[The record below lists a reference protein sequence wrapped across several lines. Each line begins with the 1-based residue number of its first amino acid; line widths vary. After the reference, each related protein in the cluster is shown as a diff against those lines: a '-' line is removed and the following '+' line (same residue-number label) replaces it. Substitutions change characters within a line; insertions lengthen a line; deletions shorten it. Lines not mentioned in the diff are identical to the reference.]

1 MFEQLQNW
9 LISQNYIPHGHCYLW
24 QPDLV
29 GLHLLS
35 DSLIALAYYSIPVIL
50 AYFAHKRQD
59 LPFRGIFLLFSL
71 FIITCGS
78 THLMAVVTLWYP
90 FYWLSGTIKAITAFT
105 SCYTALALIPV
116 LPKALALPS
125 PTQLRDLNETLER
138 RAAELTRAND
148 RLQQEIR
155 ERQQAEAEL
164 LKERARFRA
173 MFDAAAIGIALVDDT
188 GHPFTTN
195 RALQNFLGYSAEELG
210 KMTFADFTHP
220 ADRSVDR
227 QLYQELISGERNV
240 YQLEKRYIRKDRRQ
254 VWGYLTVSRVR
265 ARDGLLPADNPNFA
279 IGMVED
285 IQERKQAETELEQHR
300 LHLEELVA
308 DRTEQLTQMNRQLL
322 QEIQRRERIE
332 MALRDSE
339 ERFREIFE
347 DAPIGIFV
355 CLPPDYYFA
364 QVNQAFCE
372 IVGYSAEEL
381 QTLSDEEIT
390 HPEDIISTSSQSRVM
405 VSCKP
410 DGFQLEKRY
419 LTKTGAVRWVS
430 LTTRVRRNLRGEVL
444 YILAMVEDINDRR
457 LTEIA
462 LRESEE
468 RLRAILDNSPALIYM
483 KNLEL
488 QYLLIN
494 RKCGDVCNFDPED
507 VEGKTA
513 YDIFPE
519 ELADVF
525 SNHDRQVLNLKVPLQ
540 FEEQIFHGG
549 EYHTYLSIQCPLLD
563 SDGNI
568 YGVCGISTDITVR
581 KQMEDELACQNKAL
595 ERATQAA
602 EAANHAKS
610 EFLANM
616 SHEIR
621 TPMNAILGF
630 CELLENLVQEP
641 LQRSYLQSIASS
653 GRTLLAL
660 INDILDLSKIEAG
673 KFQLHY
679 EAVDLRQILTEVE
692 QIFSQKAA
700 QKNLSLATE
709 VSRDVPTCI
718 SFDEVRLRQ
727 ILFNVV
733 GNAFKFTARGGIKIS
748 MRRRPSETL
757 SPAGV
762 CLEIAVEDTGIG
774 IAPEQQDDIFD
785 AFRQSEGQSNRKYG
799 GTGLGLA
806 ITKRLTEILGGRIE
820 LQSELGRGSR
830 FTFIFPQVR
839 TLDSAFLPDQLEFNS
854 QKSLADFAPMTI
866 LVVDDV
872 ASNRELIRGY
882 FARTQHT
889 ILMADNGSEAIA
901 IARSHHPELI
911 LLDWRMP
918 NMDGQQVASVLKTD
932 PTTQDIPI
940 VILTASAFLQEQ
952 QQWRSLYDG
961 FLRKPV
967 SRAQLVADLEKLFP
981 TPEGD
986 TSGADDTLK
995 GAISGL
1001 EISPKSAWVPERIPE
1016 LLEKLRQEEETTWTE
1031 LCQTLI
1037 WGEIHQFVDRLE
1049 AWGNQYQCSQLL
1061 EYADRLK
1068 TEQAEFDV
1076 DGLQRTV
1083 ELFPEVIESIQDG
1096 KNT

>member
-9 LISQNYIPHGHCYLW
+9 LLSQNYIPHGHCYLW

-29 GLHLLS
+29 WLHLLS

-50 AYFAHKRQD
+50 AYFAQKRHD

-71 FIITCGS
+71 FIITCGT
-78 THLMAVVTLWYP
+78 THFMAVVTLWYP
-90 FYWLSGTIKAITAFT
+90 LYWLSGTIKAATAFV

-116 LPKALALPS
+116 VPRALALPS
-125 PTQLRDLNETLER
+125 PTQLRNLNQTLER
-138 RAAELTRAND
+138 RATELTRAND

-173 MFDAAAIGIALVDDT
+173 MFDGAAIGIALVDEA
-188 GHPFTTN
+188 GRPSTTN
-195 RALQNFLGYSAEELG
+195 RALQKMLGYSAEELG
-210 KMTFADFTHP
+210 NMTFSDCTHP
-220 ADRSVDR
+220 ADVEADR
-227 QLYQELISGERNV
+227 RLYQELMAGKRDV
-240 YQLEKRYIRKDRRQ
+240 YQLEKRYIRKDGRQ
-254 VWGYLTVSRVR
+254 IWGYLTVSLICSQ
-265 ARDGLLPADNPNFA
+265 DGLFDAENQNFA

-285 IQERKQAETELEQHR
+285 IQERKQAEAELEQHR

-308 DRTEQLTQMNRQLL
+308 DRTEQVVQMNRQLL

-355 CLPPDYYFA
+355 CLPPDYDFA
-364 QVNQAFCE
+364 QVNRAFCE

-390 HPEDIISTSSQSRVM
+390 HPEDIISTASQSWSM
-405 VSCKP
+405 VACRP
-410 DGFQLEKRY
+410 DGFRLEKRY

-444 YILAMVEDINDRR
+444 YILAMVEDISDRR

-494 RKCGDVCNFDPED
+494 RQCGDVCNCDPEE

-513 YDIFPE
+513 YDIFPRE
-519 ELADVF
+519 IADIF
-525 SNHDRQVLNLKVPLQ
+525 SDHDRQVLDAKVPLQ
-540 FEEQIFHGG
+540 FEERIFHGG
-549 EYHTYLSIQCPLLD
+549 QIHTYLSIQCPLFD

-581 KQMEDELACQNKAL
+581 KRMEDELACQNKAL

-602 EAANHAKS
+602 EAANRAKS

-630 CELLENLVQEP
+630 CELLENLVREP
-641 LQRSYLQSIASS
+641 LQRSYLQSIAAS

-679 EAVDLRQILTEVE
+679 EAVDGRQLLTEVE

-700 QKNLSLATE
+700 QKNLSLGVE
-709 VSRDVPTCI
+709 VSQDVPTCI

-733 GNAFKFTARGGIKIS
+733 GNALKFTDRGGIEIS
-748 MRRRPSETL
+748 MRCRPEETL
-757 SPAGV
+757 SPGEI

-806 ITKRLTEILGGRIE
+806 ITKRLTEILGGYIE

-830 FTFIFPQVR
+830 FTFIFPHVR
-839 TLDSAFLPDQLEFNS
+839 TLDSTLLPEQSES
-854 QKSLADFAPMTI
+854 QSEKGLADFAPMTV

-882 FARTQHT
+882 FARTHHT
-889 ILMADNGSEAIA
+889 VLTADDGSEAIA
-901 IARSHHPELI
+901 IVDSRKPDLI

-918 NMDGQQVASVLKTD
+918 HMDGQQVASALKAD
-932 PTTQDIPI
+932 PTTRDIPI

-952 QQWRSLYDG
+952 RQWRSLYDG

-967 SRAQLVADLEKLFP
+967 SRAQLTRELEKLFP
-981 TPEGD
+981 VLEKARQTEDGTPTD
-986 TSGADDTLK
+986 TAP
-995 GAISGL
+995 AL
-1001 EISPKSAWVPERIPE
+1001 EESPQSVWVPERIPE
-1016 LLEKLRQEEETTWTE
+1016 LLEKLREEQETNWRE
-1031 LCQTLI
+1031 LRQTLI
-1037 WGEIHQFVDRLE
+1037 WGAIHQFAERMESL
-1049 AWGNQYQCSQLL
+1049 GNQYRCSELL
-1061 EYADRLK
+1061 QYADRLK
-1068 TEQAEFDV
+1068 TEQAQFDV
-1076 DGLQRTV
+1076 DALQMTV
-1083 ELFPEVIESIQDG
+1083 ESFPEVLRSIG
-1096 KNT
+1096 ENEK